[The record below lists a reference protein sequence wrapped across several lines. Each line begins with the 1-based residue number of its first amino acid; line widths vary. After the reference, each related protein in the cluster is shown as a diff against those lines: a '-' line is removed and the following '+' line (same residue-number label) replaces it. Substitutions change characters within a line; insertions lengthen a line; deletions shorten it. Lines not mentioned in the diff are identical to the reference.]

1 MKKILSLLLSFVLV
15 LTLLPKQEASAASF
29 SDVTSTH
36 GFYGEIMFLLEKGV
50 IKDSSRFGVDE
61 KVTREEVAVMVS
73 KAIGLN
79 GTQTATPF
87 SDVPKS
93 LESSGYINSAAK
105 AEIIFGY
112 PDGKFQPKS
121 IVNRGQMA
129 IFIARAFK
137 LQQESAKTFKDISP
151 NMAAYS
157 SIKKIVEKGITVGY
171 PDGTFKPN
179 DTLTRGQISAF
190 LARAMGY
197 TKGSAKSMKVH
208 FINVGQGDSVLI
220 QSPNGKNML
229 IDGGKKSEGVKVVS
243 FLKSKG
249 VSKLDFVVATHPD
262 ADHIGGLI
270 SVLNSISVGTFID
283 SGKTHTTD
291 TYYEMLQ
298 LIDTKNIPYKVPT
311 EGEKIA
317 LDSALVLHVL
327 NAASAGDDN
336 NEASI
341 VLKMNYGKESFLFM
355 GDADVKSESE
365 MVAKYDMKA
374 TVLKAGHHGSSTST
388 SQAFINEVKPVTTI
402 LSYGKDN
409 SYGHPHSEV
418 VNRLKAIG
426 SKIYNTVDYCD
437 ISVTTSGT
445 GHTVSNTCSPTVTPT
460 PSPTPGPTPPPATT
474 AVKILSKNLSTEI
487 VGIKNTGS
495 VAVNLSGWTLVSVQ
509 GNQSY
514 TFPSYNLAGGGTVYV
529 TSGPNAKLTTG
540 YLKWTTANIWLN
552 SGDPAKLL
560 NAQGAVVSEFK

>member
-1 MKKILSLLLSFVLV
+1 MKKILSVLIALLLVLSV
-15 LTLLPKQEASAASF
+15 SPKHDVAAASF
-29 SDVTSTH
+29 SDVKSTH

-50 IKDSSRFGVDE
+50 INSSSSFGVDQ

-73 KAIGLN
+73 KAVGLT
-79 GTQTATPF
+79 GRKATTPF
-87 SDVPKS
+87 KDVPPT
-93 LESSGYINSAAK
+93 LASSGYIKSAVEAGVLS
-105 AEIIFGY
+105 GY
-112 PDGKFQPKS
+112 TDGTFRPKE

-129 IFIARAFK
+129 IFLANAFK
-137 LQQESAKTFKDISP
+137 LTSESNSSFKDMSP
-151 NMAAYS
+151 SMS
-157 SIKKIVEKGITVGY
+157 SYGSVKKIVQAKITTGFSDNSFR
-171 PDGTFKPN
+171 PTQ
-179 DTLTRGQISAF
+179 TLTRGQISAF

-197 TKGSAKSMKVH
+197 SKGSSKSMQVH
-208 FINVGQGDSVLI
+208 FIDVGQGDSILI

-229 IDGGKKSEGVKVVS
+229 IDGGKKYEGAKVVS

-270 SVLNSISVGTFID
+270 SVINSISIETFID

-317 LDSALVLHVL
+317 LDSALVLQVL

-341 VLKMNYGKESFLFM
+341 VLKMTYGKESFLFM
-355 GDADVKSESE
+355 GDADVKSESD

-374 TVLKAGHHGSSTST
+374 TVLKAGHHGSNTST
-388 SQAFINEVKPVTTI
+388 SQTFLNEVKPLTTI

-418 VNRLKAIG
+418 LSRLKAVG
-426 SKIYNTVDYCD
+426 SKIYNTVDHCD
-437 ISVTTSGT
+437 ITVSTSGT
-445 GHTVSNTCSPTVTPT
+445 GHTVNNTCSPTVTPT
-460 PSPTPGPTPPPATT
+460 PSPTPIPTPPPATT
-474 AVKILSKNLSTEI
+474 TAVKIVSKNLSTEI
-487 VGIKNTGS
+487 VEIKNTGS

-509 GNQSY
+509 GNQTY
-514 TFPSYNLAGGGTVYV
+514 T
-529 TSGPNAKLTTG
+529 
-540 YLKWTTANIWLN
+540 
-552 SGDPAKLL
+552 
-560 NAQGAVVSEFK
+560 